1 MSAFGYENKQAAS
14 SYKYVSG
21 DSKYGEEKEL
31 EEAFKK
37 INKKWDIFLIAC
49 LILCLILLFFSDKK
63 GGIKYWLLLFVT
75 SIYFIAIVHLNFTII
90 KLYLFKSG
98 RSALEAI
105 VNFVKSNYIQKK
117 ERLRKKEVYNERKL
131 ESMIEETVSNEKRYN
146 SEFMSMTNSYNE
158 NRVINNQSFYNQ
170 IPNRDNQFTLFNN
183 SKSFVAGEEFNSNS
197 IKIINKVLSCRDY
210 KQQLIPIENH
220 VNFDEIEFE
229 ILLKQQG
236 LDRDLGRLIKS
247 MKHYIKERLLPK
259 LLDHHLINLNTINK
273 LLKPYSIK
281 LESSLDRSD
290 VSGQIVNLLRQRIIN
305 SQFNYAFN
313 HVEEHDEKIIPIFCA
328 DSKKLHTIITTI
340 NEKLKNI
347 ENLKHEPD
355 LKYGNKSSQFRDNFS
370 RIPGVYNK
378 NSDEKFNLLSSGDQ
392 MSTIIYKN
400 REAEDTLD
408 KLKVEIQRRIDLNL
422 LIYTEICHPIETEDE
437 LFVLMDYIYSRLE
450 ELNKLS
456 FNSFQSSSGGQY
468 RDIHWISFF
477 PTDVSIIAEIIVK
490 SLQNAVIENSNL
502 TKCFMISFPF
512 KPELNNKVDNILL
525 YKASPKEYESHFE
538 VVHKGSVIKIPP
550 VRLHNNYINI

>member
-1 MSAFGYENKQAAS
+1 MSVFGLENRRTAPT
-14 SYKYVSG
+14 YKNNIQSAYA
-21 DSKYGEEKEL
+21 EEMEF
-31 EEAFKK
+31 EEAYKK
-37 INKKWDIFLIAC
+37 INKKWDIFLTVC
-49 LILCLILLFFSDKK
+49 FVLCLILIAFSDKK
-63 GGIKYWLLLFVT
+63 GLKYWILLVVT
-75 SIYFIAIVHLNFTII
+75 SIYFIALVHFNSTII
-90 KLYLFKSG
+90 KLY
-98 RSALEAI
+98 
-105 VNFVKSNYIQKK
+105 FVKSFRKAIQAFVSFIKIYFRREK
-117 ERLRKKEVYNERKL
+117 DRLSKKEVYSESKVD
-131 ESMIEETVSNEKRYN
+131 SMIEETVSNEKRFN
-146 SEFMSMTNSYNE
+146 SDFMNLSNNSYSD
-158 NRVINNQSFYNQ
+158 NRMCNNQSFFNQ
-170 IPNRDNQFTLFNN
+170 IHNRDNQFSLFNN
-183 SKSFVAGEEFNSNS
+183 SKSLPAGHEFNSNS
-197 IKIINKVLSCRDY
+197 IKVINKILASRDH

-236 LDRDLGRLIKS
+236 LANDFGRLSKS

-273 LLKPYSIK
+273 LLKPYSIRV
-281 LESSLDRSD
+281 ESSLDRSD
-290 VSGQIVNLLRQRIIN
+290 ISGQIVNLIKQRIIN

-313 HVEEHDEKIIPIFCA
+313 HMEEPDEKVITIFCA
-328 DSKKLHTIITTI
+328 DSKKLHIIITTI

-355 LKYGNKSSQFRDNFS
+355 LKYSNKAAPFRDNFS
-370 RIPGVYNK
+370 RIGGVNK
-378 NSDEKFNLLSSGDQ
+378 SSEEKFNLLSSGDQ

-408 KLKVEIQRRIDLNL
+408 KLKIEIQRRIDLNL
-422 LIYTEICHPIETEDE
+422 LIYTEICHPIDTEDE
-437 LFVLMDYIYSRLE
+437 LFVLMDYIYTRLE

-456 FNSFQSSSGGQY
+456 FNSFQSGSGGQY

-477 PTDVSIIAEIIVK
+477 PTDASIIAEIVVK

-512 KPELNNKVDNILL
+512 KPELNHKVDNILL

-550 VRLHNNYINI
+550 VSIKS